1 MKKINFKQP
10 KYVIPAIVLPFAFLF
25 NYLYL
30 DMTKP
35 ARAQGKQ
42 ITLNQSE
49 GILTELPD
57 ANLKKRK
64 INDKF
69 GASVEQNKYRTDASA
84 IRELDQNRGN
94 TADYGSVYTPEER
107 RMLDSMNAAILTDKP
122 QGDFMARVNTRQQ
135 QDRSRYVA
143 SSPAATSR
151 PARPIKEESA
161 YEKEMRLFK
170 AQMKYIDSLDR
181 AGREPSPQSRQ
192 MLEKASQAM
201 SQQQQP
207 KVEEVEPEAVRKSAN
222 PNISYFNTVTDAKT
236 EQFIKAI
243 LDEGLTVRD
252 GGRIRIRLLDDIFV
266 SDFEIKKGSYL
277 FGIVTGFTGQRVEIS
292 ISSLL
297 YGNQIIP
304 VNLSI
309 YDNDGMSGLYVPASQ
324 FRDFTKELAAR
335 TTQGQSMSFEQD
347 PSNQNEMMFKM
358 MDRMVQTTTRA
369 AGKAFKEN
377 KAKLKY
383 NTTVYLIDN
392 KAKRK

>member
-1 MKKINFKQP
+1 MKKIDFKQP

-35 ARAQGKQ
+35 AKAQTNQ
-42 ITLNQSE
+42 VTLHESE

-57 ANLKKRK
+57 ANLRKRN

-69 GASVEQNKYRTDASA
+69 GASIEQNKYRTDASA
-84 IRELDQNRGN
+84 IRELDNNRGN
-94 TADYGSVYTPEER
+94 TADYGSVYSAEER
-107 RMLDSMNAAILTDKP
+107 RILDSMNAAILTEKP
-122 QGDFMARVNTRQQ
+122 NSNFMERVNERQQ
-135 QDRSRYVA
+135 QDRNRYA
-143 SSPAATSR
+143 ATTPAATSR
-151 PARPIKEESA
+151 PARSVKTESA
-161 YEKEMRLFK
+161 YEKEMRMFK
-170 AQMKYIDSLDR
+170 AQMAYIDSLDR
-181 AGREPSPQSRQ
+181 AGREPSPQSQQ
-192 MLEKASQAM
+192 MLKMANNAM
-201 SQQQQP
+201 NP
-207 KVEEVEPEAVRKSAN
+207 KQLEEEEVEPEEVRKSTN
-222 PNISYFNTVTDAKT
+222 PNINYFNTVTDDKT

-266 SDFEIKKGSYL
+266 SDFEIQKGSYL
-277 FGIVTGFTGQRVEIS
+277 FGIVTGFTGQRVEIT

-304 VNLSI
+304 VNLSL

-335 TTQGQSMSFEQD
+335 TTQGQSIQF
-347 PSNQNEMMFKM
+347 NQEAQNTNQMLFQM
-358 MDRMVQTTTRA
+358 MDKIVQTSTKA
-369 AGKAFKEN
+369 AGKALKQN

>member
-1 MKKINFKQP
+1 MKKIDFKQP
-10 KYVIPAIVLPFAFLF
+10 KYILPLIVLPFTFVF

-35 ARAQGKQ
+35 AKAQGNA
-42 ITLNQSE
+42 IVLNQSSD

-57 ANLKKRK
+57 ANLKKRN

-69 GASVEQNKYRTDASA
+69 GASVEHNKYRTDASA
-84 IRELDQNRGN
+84 IRELEQKGN
-94 TADYGSVYTPEER
+94 GKTDYGSVYTDEER
-107 RMLDSMNAAILTDKP
+107 RMLDSMNAAILTEKP
-122 QGDFMARVNTRQQ
+122 KGDFMERVNTRQS
-135 QDRSRYVA
+135 QDRNRYAATTPTA
-143 SSPAATSR
+143 SSRPSR
-151 PARPIKEESA
+151 PVKEESA
-161 YEKEMRLFK
+161 YEKEMRMFK

-181 AGREPSPQSRQ
+181 AGREPSPESAK
-192 MLEKASQAM
+192 LLAKANQAM
-201 SQQQQP
+201 NPQP
-207 KVEEVEPEAVRKSAN
+207 TQEPEPEEVRKSAN
-222 PNISYFNTVTDAKT
+222 PNISYFNTVTDNKT

-277 FGIVTGFTGQRVEIS
+277 YGKVTGFTGQRVEIS
-292 ISSLL
+292 ITSLL

-335 TTQGQSMSFEQD
+335 TTQGQSMSFDQD
-347 PSNQNEMMFKM
+347 PSNQNEMLYKM
-358 MDRMVQTTTRA
+358 MDRMVQTSTRA